1 MGMVVRVGYG
11 RLAVRGTVPF
21 VSFTK
26 YEYSSVALGIAH
38 TQRQRRRRRLTGGGS
53 EEGGECSGGL
63 GVEVER
69 NCVKREDLEAGNMY
83 SKGLEASSTNGAG

>member
-26 YEYSSVALGIAH
+26 YEYTKANNRCVEIRSVALGIAH

-69 NCVKREDLEAGNMY
+69 TV
-83 SKGLEASSTNGAG
+83 